1 MAFLRKVQLDEKFPP
16 FAAYRES
23 YGFVPNFF
31 RAQAILPR
39 LIEAQA
45 GLEGVILKEGKAFSR
60 IQKQKIHLVIAA
72 ALQDTYWVTARIAT
86 LQSLGLPGIHAG
98 RLLEDFHQAGLSTA
112 EVALLDFCLKLSLDW
127 QNVGLGDIEK
137 LRSHEFDDFAILE
150 AVLTCALARFFS
162 VFSAGVRPEPDFD
175 PYELP
180 APTVAAPAGV
190 PARSSGAHGSHQHG
204 RQDPYIR
211 TVYLSPK
218 TFAPFAGVFKT
229 HGFIPNVYRAQ
240 SLRPDVL
247 EAVSRSVGTIL
258 VTGDVLS
265 RIQKE
270 CIFVAASAAIQN
282 SYCVAAHCNLLR
294 GFGLSPE
301 EGDQIA
307 IDHHQSDLSDADKS
321 LLDFSL
327 KLAVRPFEVSREDID
342 GLRAYG
348 FTDEQILECVAITA
362 LSNYVNML
370 QIGLGAEPDFELPH
384 GYEQKKVYPPEAEDR
399 HKREGLDV
407 PTSTMEVEDPD
418 AGLVAKAQAGELGAF
433 EELIRRHSSS
443 IYRALMAI
451 LGNPEESQDAMQDA
465 LLSSFRHIKR
475 FEGRSKFSTWLVSI
489 ARNTAL
495 QRLRDRRD
503 TESLDEGVE
512 GEEEFR
518 PRQIRAW
525 QDNPEQIHSKT
536 EIKKLVE
543 KSILGL
549 PSKYRI
555 VVMLRDI
562 EQLSTEEVAR
572 QLGLTVPALKTR
584 LLRGR
589 LMLRE
594 SLAPHFAVS
603 TGKAAT

>member
-1 MAFLRKVQLDEKFPP
+1 VAFLREVRLDDQFGP
-16 FAAYRES
+16 FVAYRAN

-31 RAQAILPR
+31 RAQALLPR

-45 GLEGVILKEGKAFSR
+45 ALEGVILMEGKAFSR

-86 LQSLGLPGIHAG
+86 LQSLGVS
-98 RLLEDFHQAGLSTA
+98 RFQVSQLLENLHQAGLSTA

-127 QNVGLGDIEK
+127 QTVGLEDIEK
-137 LRSHEFDDFAILE
+137 LRSHQFDDFAILE

-162 VFSAGVRPEPDFD
+162 VLSAGLRPEPDFE
-175 PYELP
+175 PYKLS
-180 APTVAAPAGV
+180 AGRSAPATKV
-190 PARSSGAHGSHQHG
+190 PDRRSFAHGPHQHG
-204 RQDPYIR
+204 RKDPYIR

-218 TFAPFAGVFKT
+218 TFAPFAGVLKT

-247 EAVSRSVGTIL
+247 EAASSSVRAIL
-258 VTGDVLS
+258 ITADVLS

-270 CIFVAASAAIQN
+270 CIFVAVSAAILN

-307 IDHHQSDLSDADKS
+307 FDHHQSNLSKADKS
-321 LLDFSL
+321 LLDFAL
-327 KLAVRPFEVSREDID
+327 KLAVRPSEVCREDID
-342 GLRAYG
+342 GLRALS
-348 FTDEQILECVAITA
+348 FTDEQILECVALTA

-370 QIGLGAEPDFELPH
+370 QIGLGAEPDFELPR
-384 GYEQKKVYPPEAEDR
+384 GYEQNKVHLPEAEAR
-399 HKREGLDV
+399 HTKEGLGV
-407 PTSTMEVEDPD
+407 LPSAMAAEDPD
-418 AGLVAKAQAGELGAF
+418 AGLVARAQAGELGAF

-443 IYRALMAI
+443 VYRALMAI

-465 LLSSFRHIKR
+465 LLSAFKHIGG
-475 FEGRSKFSTWLVSI
+475 FQGRAKFSTWLISI

-495 QRLRDRRD
+495 QRLRDRKD

-525 QDNPEQIHSKT
+525 QDDPEQIHSKSET
-536 EIKKLVE
+536 KKLVE

-572 QLGLTVPALKTR
+572 QLGLTVPALKAR

-594 SLAPHFAVS
+594 SLAPHFTTAA
-603 TGKAAT
+603 GKAAI

>member
-1 MAFLRKVQLDEKFPP
+1 MPFLREVPLDDDFGP
-16 FAAYRES
+16 FVAYRES

-31 RAQAILPR
+31 RAQALLPR

-45 GLEGVILKEGKAFSR
+45 SLEGVILMEGKALSR

-72 ALQDTYWVTARIAT
+72 ALQDTYWVTTRIAT
-86 LQSLGLPGIHAG
+86 LQSLGVSKLQVGQ
-98 RLLEDFHQAGLSTA
+98 LLENFQQAGLPTA

-127 QNVGLGDIEK
+127 QTVGLEDIEK
-137 LRSHEFDDFAILE
+137 LRSQQFDDFAILE
-150 AVLTCALARFFS
+150 AVLTCALSRFFS
-162 VFSAGVRPEPDFD
+162 VLSAGVRPEPDFE
-175 PYELP
+175 PYKLTGAGGP
-180 APTVAAPAGV
+180 AIKSPDR
-190 PARSSGAHGSHQHG
+190 RSFAHGPQPQG
-204 RQDPYIR
+204 RKEPYIR

-218 TFAPFAGVFKT
+218 TFGPFAGVLKT

-247 EAVSRSVGTIL
+247 QAASSSVRAIL
-258 VTGDVLS
+258 ITADVLS

-270 CIFVAASAAIQN
+270 CIFVAVSAAILN

-301 EGDQIA
+301 VGDQIA
-307 IDHHQSDLSDADKS
+307 LDHHQSSLSTADKS
-321 LLDFSL
+321 LLDFAL
-327 KLAVRPFEVSREDID
+327 KLAVRPSEICLEDID
-342 GLRAYG
+342 GLRELG
-348 FTDEQILECVAITA
+348 FADEQILECEAITA

-370 QIGLGAEPDFELPH
+370 QIGLGAEPDFELPR
-384 GYEQKKVYPPEAEDR
+384 GYEQNKVYLSEAGDR
-399 HKREGLDV
+399 HTGEGSGV
-407 PTSTMEVEDPD
+407 PASVMAVEDPD
-418 AGLVAKAQAGELGAF
+418 AGFVVKAQVGDLRAF

-443 IYRALMAI
+443 VYRVLMAI

-465 LLSSFRHIKR
+465 LLSAFKHIGG
-475 FEGRSKFSTWLVSI
+475 FQGRAKFSTWLVSI

-495 QRLRDRRD
+495 QRLRDRKD
-503 TESLDEGVE
+503 MQSLDESPE

-525 QDNPEQIHSKT
+525 QDDPEQIHSKSET
-536 EIKKLVE
+536 KKLVE
-543 KSILGL
+543 QSILGL

-562 EQLSTEEVAR
+562 EQLPTEDVAR
-572 QLGLTVPALKTR
+572 QLGLTVPALKAR

-594 SLAPHFAVS
+594 SLAPHFAASV
-603 TGKAAT
+603 GKAAI